1 MMRLGSSM
9 KLTFCM
15 LWMPDWIGLAP
26 TGWIMTIRVAL
37 APPVLRMALK
47 HASRY
52 MLRSVCACVVLP
64 PPASFGSL
72 KHSNIR
78 WLSNDWNAVAICVQ
92 TAVTSVATLCAAE
105 VVDGKLIHPP
115 LPSASWWV
123 LTKTYMPASTAHWA
137 VCCTFAIHAESIVY
151 DGPAPM

>member
-1 MMRLGSSM
+1 M
-9 KLTFCM
+9 
-15 LWMPDWIGLAP
+15 GLAP

-37 APPVLRMALK
+37 APPVPRIAAK

-72 KHSNIR
+72 KHSNIS
-78 WLSNDWNAVAICVQ
+78 WLLNDWKAVAICVQ
-92 TAVTSVATLCAAE
+92 TAVTSAATLCAAE
-105 VVDGKLIHPP
+105 VVDGELTHPP

-123 LTKTYMPASTAHWA
+123 LTKTYIPASSAHWA
-137 VCCTFAIHAESIVY
+137 VCLTFPIHVESMV
-151 DGPAPM
+151 